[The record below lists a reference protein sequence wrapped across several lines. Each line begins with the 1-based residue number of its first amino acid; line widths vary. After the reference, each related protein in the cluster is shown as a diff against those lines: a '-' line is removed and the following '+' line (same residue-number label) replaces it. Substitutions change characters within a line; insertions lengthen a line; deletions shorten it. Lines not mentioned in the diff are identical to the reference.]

1 MAMKHAQSGEVIRLL
16 SADPLPDLRSQA
28 LVSTPSLEV
37 MRLVLKAGHVVP
49 SHAVAGPV
57 TIHCLH
63 GVIEVQVEA
72 CWQTLHG
79 NELMY
84 LAEGVEHALQVIADT
99 ITLVTIQR
107 LPRSTGRVSPG
118 AIGSSSTGE

>member
-1 MAMKHAQSGEVIRLL
+1 MALKHAQSGEVIGLL
-16 SADPLPDLRSQA
+16 DANPLPELRSQA

-49 SHAVAGPV
+49 SHSVAGPV
-57 TIHCLH
+57 TIHCLQ
-63 GVIEVQVEA
+63 GLIEVQVEGR
-72 CWQTLHG
+72 WQALHG

-99 ITLVTIQR
+99 VTLVTIQR
-107 LPRSTGRVSPG
+107 LPRGP
-118 AIGSSSTGE
+118 